1 MLEYR
6 YIVPALLG
14 MSSERTKCH
23 YDVTSCSPSS
33 EWKGR
38 ERKREGRG
46 SGEGGREG
54 KGREEKGNYAYS
66 VSCTQCVSVY
76 GTTLYVCAQNMLF
89 FLQE

>member
-46 SGEGGREG
+46 SGEGGGRG
-54 KGREEKGNYAYS
+54 KGGRRK
-66 VSCTQCVSVY
+66 V
-76 GTTLYVCAQNMLF
+76 TTLTLYHAPSVCLYVIDKPQ
-89 FLQE
+89 